1 MTRVIVLDMDDT
13 LYVERDFARSGFA
26 AVAALLGDESFAP
39 RAWALLEAGGRGD
52 IFDRLA
58 PDPSRVKAM
67 VAAYRSH
74 RPAIALAPDAARLLA
89 RAENCAL
96 ITDGHEVT
104 QRNKIGALGIGH
116 LDPLIV
122 TDMWGQDF
130 RKPHPRAFETVMARH
145 GGAGADY
152 VYVGD
157 NPAKDFLAP
166 RALGW
171 RSLRIRR
178 PGGLHQ
184 RAEPPSAAHAP
195 DAEIASLDEV
205 A

>member
-26 AVAALLGDESFAP
+26 AVAALLGDPSFAP
-39 RAWALLEAGGRGD
+39 RAWDLLEQGGRGD

-58 PDPSRVKAM
+58 PDPSRVRDMIAT
-67 VAAYRSH
+67 YRSH
-74 RPAIALAPDAARLLA
+74 VPAIALAPDAARLLG
-89 RAENCAL
+89 RAANCAL

-104 QRNKIGALGIGH
+104 QRNKIAALGVGH

-122 TDMWGQDF
+122 TDMWGQQF

-145 GGAGADY
+145 GGAGAEY

-171 RSLRIRR
+171 RTLRIRR
-178 PGGLHQ
+178 PGGLHEKV
-184 RAEPPSAAHAP
+184 EPTSPAHAP

-205 A
+205 T

>member
-1 MTRVIVLDMDDT
+1 MTRVVVLDMDDT
-13 LYVERDFARSGFA
+13 LYIERDFARSGFA
-26 AVAALLGDESFAP
+26 AVGALLGDDTFAP
-39 RAWALLEAGGRGD
+39 RAWALLERGGRGD

-58 PDPSRVKAM
+58 PDPSRVRDMIAT
-67 VAAYRSH
+67 YRSH
-74 RPAIALAPDAARLLA
+74 APAIALAPDAARLLA
-89 RAENCAL
+89 RAISCAL

-104 QRNKIGALGIGH
+104 QRNKIAALGIGH
-116 LDPLIV
+116 LDPVIV
-122 TDMWGQDF
+122 TDMWGQQF

-145 GGAGADY
+145 GGVGADY

-171 RSLRIRR
+171 RTLRIRR
-178 PGGLHQ
+178 AGGLHEK
-184 RAEPPSAAHAP
+184 AEPASPDHAP